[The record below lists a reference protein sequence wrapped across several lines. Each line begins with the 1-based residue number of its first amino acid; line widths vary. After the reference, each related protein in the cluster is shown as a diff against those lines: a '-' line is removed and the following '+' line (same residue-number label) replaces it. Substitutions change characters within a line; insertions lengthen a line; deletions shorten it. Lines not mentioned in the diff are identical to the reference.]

1 MLVRRLAR
9 VAPIGA
15 LAAAA
20 VLVVPGCGAEAE
32 GEPRREGLAIPLNGI
47 TYNVFITRQL
57 NLQDPEDKGYTELPP
72 APPGSTY
79 YGVFIQACNE
89 GDTTLTPA
97 SDFAIVDTQGEEFEP
112 LELEEGNP
120 FAYEPTPIE
129 SDECTPEAGSVAA
142 QGPTGGS
149 LLVFEIP
156 LEATENRP
164 LELDVFQGIDPET
177 AGPKHVT
184 FELDI

>member
-9 VAPIGA
+9 VALICA
-15 LAAAA
+15 LTAASTTAA
-20 VLVVPGCGAEAE
+20 TGCGGEAE
-32 GEPRREGLAIPLNGI
+32 SEPRREGLAIPLNGI

-57 NLQDPEDKGYTELPP
+57 NLNDPEDKGYVQLPP

-79 YGVFIQACNE
+79 YGVFLQACNE
-89 GDTTLTPA
+89 GDTSLTPA
-97 SDFAIVDTQGEEFEP
+97 SNFTIVDTQGEEFEP

-120 FAYEPTPIE
+120 FAYVPTAIE
-129 SDECTPEAGSVAA
+129 SDECTPEAGSVAS
-142 QGPTGGS
+142 QGPTGGA

-164 LELDVFQGIDPET
+164 LELEVSQGYDLE
-177 AGPKHVT
+177 AGEPKHLM

>member
-1 MLVRRLAR
+1 MTPRRVIHPIIACALLA
-9 VAPIGA
+9 
-15 LAAAA
+15 
-20 VLVVPGCGAEAE
+20 LVVAGCGEK
-32 GEPRREGLAIPLNGI
+32 GEDKDPVREGIAVDLGGLD
-47 TYNVFITRQL
+47 YNVFITRQL

-164 LELDVFQGIDPET
+164 LELEVFQGIDPET